1 MEPYSYEKKKRMA
14 ETISK
19 LKKNDMREILKIIYE
34 DNKNI
39 TENQNGLF
47 MLFNKLDN
55 TTYCKI
61 DNYLKLIKKKKN
73 NNQTTSENKTQ
84 DENSSVEHDQLDPK
98 LKYSNKEKNIIKRQR
113 YDSQLNSENN
123 SDSRI
128 VYKKFDVSILS
139 DSDNTELSTDEPK
152 HMMKSKN
159 NIKN

>member
-1 MEPYSYEKKKRMA
+1 MESYSYEKKKRMA

-55 TTYCKI
+55 GTYCKI
-61 DNYLKLIKKKKN
+61 DNYLKSIKKKKYN
-73 NNQTTSENKTQ
+73 TQSTSENKTY
-84 DENSSVEHDQLDPK
+84 DENSSIEYDQLDPK

-128 VYKKFDVSILS
+128 IYKKFDVNILS
-139 DSDNTELSTDEPK
+139 DSDNISLDIE
-152 HMMKSKN
+152 SK
-159 NIKN
+159 II

>member
-1 MEPYSYEKKKRMA
+1 MESYSYEKKKRMA

-19 LKKNDMREILKIIYE
+19 LKKNNMREILKIIYE

-55 TTYCKI
+55 GTYCKI
-61 DNYLKLIKKKKN
+61 DNYLKSIKKKKYN
-73 NNQTTSENKTQ
+73 TQSTSENKTY
-84 DENSSVEHDQLDPK
+84 DENSSIEYDQLDPK

-113 YDSQLNSENN
+113 YDSQLKSENN

-128 VYKKFDVSILS
+128 IYKKFDVNILS
-139 DSDNTELSTDEPK
+139 DSDNISLDVE
-152 HMMKSKN
+152 SK
-159 NIKN
+159 II